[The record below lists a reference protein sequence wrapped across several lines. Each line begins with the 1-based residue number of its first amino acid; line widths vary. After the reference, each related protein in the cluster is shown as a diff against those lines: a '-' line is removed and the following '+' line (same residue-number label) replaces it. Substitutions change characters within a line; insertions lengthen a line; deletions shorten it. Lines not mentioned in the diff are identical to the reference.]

1 MVKKEALSSD
11 LRFIKEVEELK
22 IKQKLLIESLKRK
35 NSDEQNKLFL
45 EINSKLDFL
54 VNIFNEANKPS
65 EEAEEEDADKQSQFA
80 PILEKIDELSET
92 INKRF
97 TEIESKLVNLKQS
110 DNNEDEFKDEPKKEE
125 PAPPK
130 LEEKKKPELTAPQLE
145 EGAPAPD
152 FKSDIKQEGDKAE
165 GTKKKKWF

>member
-54 VNIFNEANKPS
+54 VNIFQGII
-65 EEAEEEDADKQSQFA
+65 DFFHFRSQQGQIPAGISGNLFA
-80 PILEKIDELSET
+80 AMHTGVLFDV
-92 INKRF
+92 R
-97 TEIESKLVNLKQS
+97 
-110 DNNEDEFKDEPKKEE
+110 
-125 PAPPK
+125 
-130 LEEKKKPELTAPQLE
+130 
-145 EGAPAPD
+145 
-152 FKSDIKQEGDKAE
+152 GDL
-165 GTKKKKWF
+165 F